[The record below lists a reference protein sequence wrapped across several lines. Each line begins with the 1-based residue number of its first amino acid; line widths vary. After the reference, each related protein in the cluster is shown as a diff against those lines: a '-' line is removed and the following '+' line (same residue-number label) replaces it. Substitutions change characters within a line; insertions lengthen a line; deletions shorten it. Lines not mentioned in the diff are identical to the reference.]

1 MNQKNFI
8 SIPPGMDSRIH
19 GQRCLII
26 HEQNVVAGLTNRL
39 LARLARVVRQVFPGN
54 FYRQHKH
61 LVRTRED
68 Q

>member
-8 SIPPGMDSRIH
+8 SIPLGMGCKIR
-19 GQRCLII
+19 LVI
-26 HEQNVVAGLTNRL
+26 HEQNTVAVLTNRL
-39 LARLARVVRQVFPGN
+39 LARLARVVRQVFPGS

-61 LVRTRED
+61 LVSARVD